1 MHDSLAWER
10 WNLPSV
16 PGLAGENTMIKKILP
31 TMIGAALAGGMTVAS
46 ADITVFGH
54 LDVSTDFTDQDG
66 GSDAQNLNCNRCSL
80 GFKGSEDLGN
90 GLKAIFKL
98 DYQFDM
104 TERNNGNVTQSKN
117 SAVTAVDTRSEA
129 VEGVTKI
136 DPVLAVTNVTTK
148 RGDYVTNVNGSPD
161 SITDRDQWL
170 GLAGNFGKVRIGTIS
185 TVYKSHGAMI
195 DPYYRTAQQ
204 QRDRGLQS
212 DLHRGAGE
220 EGQGRA
226 ENTFRYDS
234 PSWNG
239 LQLGATYTMQ
249 TDTGSSTDT
258 PYGVGAQYKNGPF
271 LVFADYISSDAGGDD
286 SAYKVGGKYE
296 LGMLSFLAQYEVD
309 DGLISARGGN
319 QTGGKGDGADTWMLG
334 ASATMGN
341 AMAYFGYGQGE
352 DGGSGSMASKYE
364 VWQLMASYNFSK
376 RTMLYTGFSEID
388 CDRADNNVCSRVKS
402 NGGED
407 DKFSV
412 GMKHKF

>member
-1 MHDSLAWER
+1 
-10 WNLPSV
+10 
-16 PGLAGENTMIKKILP
+16 MIKKILP
-31 TMIGAALAGGMTVAS
+31 TMIGAALAGGVTVAS

-54 LDVSTDFTDQDG
+54 LDSSVDFTDQDG
-66 GSDAQNLNCNRCSL
+66 GYDAQNLNCNTCSL

-98 DYQFDM
+98 DFQFDM
-104 TERNNGNVTQSKN
+104 TERNGKTSVRKGASVTGQTVGALTSKGGTITTGTTTKLVTGTAPN
-117 SAVTAVDTRSEA
+117 AVTSVSD
-129 VEGVTKI
+129 K
-136 DPVLAVTNVTTK
+136 
-148 RGDYVTNVNGSPD
+148 D

-170 GLAGNFGKVRIGTIS
+170 GLAGNFGQVRIGTIS

-220 EGQGRA
+220 AGQGRA

-234 PSWNG
+234 PNWNG
-239 LQLGATYTMQ
+239 LQAAATYTLQ
-249 TDTGSSTDT
+249 TDNGGDDTDN
-258 PYGVGAQYKNGPF
+258 PFSVGAQYKNGPF
-271 LVFADYISSDAGGDD
+271 LVFADYITSDAGSDD
-286 SAYKVGGKYE
+286 SAYKLGGKYQ
-296 LGMLSFLAQYEVD
+296 LGMFSFLAQYEFD
-309 DGLISARGGN
+309 DGLISARGAN
-319 QTGGKGDGADTWMLG
+319 QTDGKGDGADTWMLG
-334 ASATMGN
+334 ASGKMGN
-341 AMAYFGYGQGE
+341 AMAYFGYGQAE
-352 DGGSGSMASKYE
+352 KGGSGSMASEYK

-376 RTMLYTGFSEID
+376 RTQVYTGFSEID
-388 CDRADNNVCSRVKS
+388 CDRADNNVCSGVKS